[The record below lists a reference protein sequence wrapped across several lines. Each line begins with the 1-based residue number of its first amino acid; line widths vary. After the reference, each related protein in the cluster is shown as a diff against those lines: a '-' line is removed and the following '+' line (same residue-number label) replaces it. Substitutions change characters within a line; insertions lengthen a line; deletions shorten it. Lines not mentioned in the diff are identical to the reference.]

1 MKGLVF
7 VKLGGSLITDKS
19 KPYTTRDYVIKR
31 VVKEIH
37 EGRQGKPLLVG
48 HGGGSFPHVSASK
61 YETQKGII
69 NDRSWEG
76 FAKVAN
82 DAATL
87 NRMIVSSLIGAGEN
101 AVSVQPSASC
111 FAKDDRIMEWYMKPI
126 ETLLSKGL
134 VPVPY
139 GDVCLDEKKGCCI
152 ISTEEIFRFLAD
164 KLKPERIIMAGK
176 TDGVLDS
183 GGKVIKEITKKNF
196 GGIKQSLM
204 PSDGVADIT
213 GGMVLKVEKALEMGA
228 EVEIINGMKDDLLKR
243 SLLAERGLGTVI
255 KG

>member
-19 KPYTTRDYVIKR
+19 QPYTTRDDVIR
-31 VVKEIH
+31 RLAFEIH
-37 EGRQGKPLLVG
+37 QGRQGKHLLVG

-61 YETQKGII
+61 YETHKGVI
-69 NDRSWEG
+69 NEKSWEG

-87 NRMIVSSLIGAGEN
+87 NRMVVSSLIEAGEK
-101 AVSVQPSASC
+101 AISIQPSASC
-111 FAKDDRIMEWYMKPI
+111 LAKEDRIEDWYTKPI
-126 ETLLSKGL
+126 ERSLSAGL

-164 KLKPERIIMAGK
+164 KLKPERIIMVGK

-183 GGKVIKEITKKNF
+183 KGVMIKEITKKNF
-196 GGIKQSLM
+196 KDIRKSLM
-204 PSDGVADIT
+204 SSDGVADVT
-213 GGMVLKVEKALEMGA
+213 GGMATKVEKSLDMGT
-228 EVEIINGMKDDLLKR
+228 EVEIINGLRPDILKR
-243 SLLAERGLGTVI
+243 SLLGEKGLGTI
-255 KG
+255 IRI